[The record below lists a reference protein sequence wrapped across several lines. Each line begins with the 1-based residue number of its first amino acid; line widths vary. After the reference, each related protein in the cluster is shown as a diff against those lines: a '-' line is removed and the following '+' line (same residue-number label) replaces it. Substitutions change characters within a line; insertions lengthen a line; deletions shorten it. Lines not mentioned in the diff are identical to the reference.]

1 MDKWHEVP
9 EKTVMES
16 EAMIDRQTWVRR
28 AAELVPVLRE
38 RAAETEVLR
47 RIPKETVDAL
57 HAAEVLSLVQPKR
70 FGGLGYDFEVTFD
83 IAAELGRGC
92 GSTAWCY
99 GIWASHTWLAG
110 MFPEQAQEDY
120 WADSPQTLSSTSFNP
135 SRGTVTAVPGGY
147 RVSGQWN
154 FSSGCDAASWV
165 LIIGNSPD
173 GPRFLMLP
181 HSDYVIEDT
190 WFVSGL
196 RGTGSKDIK
205 VKDAFVPDYRTVLVQ
220 DMREARTPGRQVH
233 DTANYRI
240 PLRSILTFTLAAPVL
255 GMAQGALEAFE
266 SYMRGAVSSR
276 DGHRL
281 AESSSIQ
288 MRLSESA
295 AEVDTA
301 RLILHHDTQELF
313 ARARRGDMPSLEE
326 RARYRRDQVYMARLC
341 VQSVNRLFEVSGG
354 RGIHEASA
362 IQRFHRDIHAATHH
376 VSLTWDP
383 VAEQYGKVRL
393 GIELNTSDV

>member
-1 MDKWHEVP
+1 M
-9 EKTVMES
+9 M
-16 EAMIDRQTWVRR
+16 DRQEWVRR
-28 AAELVPVLRE
+28 AAELVPMLRQ
-38 RAAETEVLR
+38 RAAETEALR
-47 RIPKETVDAL
+47 RIPRETIDAL
-57 HAAEVLSLVQPKR
+57 HAAEVLRAVQPKR
-70 FGGLGYDFEVTFD
+70 FGGLGCDFDVAFD

-110 MFPEQAQEDY
+110 MFPERAQEDY

-135 SRGTVTAVPGGY
+135 SRGKVTAVPGGY
-147 RVSGQWN
+147 RVSGQWD

-165 LIIGNSPD
+165 LLVGNNPN
-173 GPRFLMLP
+173 GPLFMMLP
-181 HSDYVIEDT
+181 RCDYAIEDT

-205 VKDAFVPDYRTVLVQ
+205 IENAFVPEYRTVSMQ
-220 DMREARTPGRQVH
+220 DMREAQTPGRQVD

-266 SYMRGAVSSR
+266 SDMREAVSTR

-313 ARARRGDMPSLEE
+313 ARARQGDMPSLEA
-326 RARYRRDQVYMARLC
+326 RARYRRDQVYMAKLC

-354 RGIHEASA
+354 RGIREDSA

-376 VSLTWDP
+376 FSLTWDP

-393 GIELNTSDV
+393 GIALDTLDV